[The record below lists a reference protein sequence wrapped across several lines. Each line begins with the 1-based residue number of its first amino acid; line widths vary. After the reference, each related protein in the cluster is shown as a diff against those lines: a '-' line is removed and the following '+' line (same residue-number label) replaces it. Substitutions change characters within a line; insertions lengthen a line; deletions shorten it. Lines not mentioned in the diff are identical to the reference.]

1 MQANDFES
9 RLYSLE
15 ARAKLAD
22 ETSNEVDRLKDIVS
36 SQSTTM
42 MQSVYELKEIIASQ
56 SATMMAAVKRL
67 EEIVSGTGIHNLGQ
81 VRRVEALERQMS
93 IIEDRIKTES
103 HEARLQALE
112 KTSISAHTLIRLVTW
127 GPIATFAG
135 WLAYQ
140 FWPTHK

>member
-1 MQANDFES
+1 MLANEFES

-15 ARAKLAD
+15 ARAKIAD

-42 MQSVYELKEIIASQ
+42 MQSVHELKEIIAGQ

-81 VRRVEALERQMS
+81 VRRVEALEKQIS
-93 IIEDRIKTES
+93 ILEDRIKTEN
-103 HEARLQALE
+103 HEPRIQSLE
-112 KTSISAHTLIRLVTW
+112 KASISAHTLVRLITW
-127 GPIATFAG
+127 GPLATFFG

-140 FWPTHK
+140 FWPGHK